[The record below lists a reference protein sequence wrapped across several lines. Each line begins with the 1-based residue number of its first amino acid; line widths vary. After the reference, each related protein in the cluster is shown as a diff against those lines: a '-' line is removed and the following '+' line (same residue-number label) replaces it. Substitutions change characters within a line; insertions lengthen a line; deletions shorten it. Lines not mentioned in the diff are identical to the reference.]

1 MSIKIYTMNDFRV
14 GSVTNLSS
22 ISTTIFIIVKFIT
35 MKKLK
40 GLIIQNRIK
49 YLKGISIMF
58 VIGVLVNLL
67 FKHHPFSL
75 SGFFPILV
83 IFCYGVYKDYK
94 SIV

>member
-1 MSIKIYTMNDFRV
+1 MGTT
-14 GSVTNLSS
+14 TNLSS
-22 ISTTIFIIVKFIT
+22 ILKNNIFIIVKFIP

-75 SGFFPILV
+75 SGFFPIVV
-83 IFCYGVYKDYK
+83 IFCYGVYKDFK
-94 SIV
+94 SLE

>member
-1 MSIKIYTMNDFRV
+1 
-14 GSVTNLSS
+14 
-22 ISTTIFIIVKFIT
+22 

-75 SGFFPILV
+75 SGFFPIVV
-83 IFCYGVYKDYK
+83 IFCYGVYKDFK
-94 SIV
+94 SLERLKVVRWHQALLFVYIKQICINLIINKKIK

>member
-1 MSIKIYTMNDFRV
+1 VEGSIANC
-14 GSVTNLSS
+14 
-22 ISTTIFIIVKFIT
+22 ISTIKNTTFIIVKFIN

-58 VIGVLVNLL
+58 VIGVLANLL

-75 SGFFPILV
+75 NGFFPILV

>member
-1 MSIKIYTMNDFRV
+1 MV
-14 GSVTNLSS
+14 GSIANTSS
-22 ISTTIFIIVKFIT
+22 ILKNTIFIIVKCIP

-58 VIGVLVNLL
+58 IIGVLVNLL

-94 SIV
+94 SIVWFKVVW